1 MKKTAMRQVGKLE
14 DERAARTFTAYL
26 ITEGIEAHAERDQQ
40 AWAIWVVEEPE
51 VERAKTAF
59 EAYRLAP
66 DSPLFQGR
74 ERTAQE
80 MIRHEQKR
88 REQAA
93 KRVVDVRV
101 RWGRPGTISA
111 RRTPLVLVLI
121 VLSVLAT
128 LVTQQGRDRSA
139 NDLAFV
145 DAKLYGRLQ
154 SQEPTVATFAS
165 IRSGQLWRLITP
177 IFVHLTMTHL
187 IFNMF
192 GLYLF
197 GAQIEQRKGTVIFG
211 LLVLSLAV
219 FSNIGQA
226 IFETPFAF
234 GMSGVAYGLFGYVWI
249 KSQWEPASG
258 FFVAPATATILVVWF
273 FLCWTGWLGPVANT
287 AHGVGLATGMLLGG
301 FPRLLGLKG
310 S

>member
-1 MKKTAMRQVGKLE
+1 MRQVGKLE

-40 AWAIWVVEEPE
+40 AWAIWVVEETA
-51 VERAKTAF
+51 VDRAKAAF
-59 EAYRLAP
+59 EAFRLTPDAP
-66 DSPLFQGR
+66 LYQGR

-80 MIRHEQKR
+80 LIRQEQKR

-93 KRVVDVRV
+93 KKVVDVRG
-101 RWGRPGTISA
+101 RWGQPGAISA
-111 RRTPLVLVLI
+111 RRTPLVIVLI

-128 LVTQQGRDRSA
+128 LVTQQGRNRSA

-145 DAKLYGRLQ
+145 DVKLYGRLQ
-154 SQEPTVATFAS
+154 GEGPTVASLAS

-177 IFVHLTMTHL
+177 IFVHMTMMHL
-187 IFNMF
+187 IFNMI
-192 GLYLF
+192 GLYVF
-197 GAQIEQRKGTVIFG
+197 GAQVEQRKGTLLFG
-211 LLVLSLAV
+211 LLVLALAV
-219 FSNIGQA
+219 FCNLGQA
-226 IFETPFAF
+226 IFESPFAF

-273 FLCWTGWLGPVANT
+273 FLCWTGLLGPVANT
-287 AHGVGLATGMLLGG
+287 AHGVGLATGLLCGA
-301 FPRLLGLKG
+301 FPRLFRSKPL
-310 S
+310 